1 MKKNLK
7 IYLASPR
14 GFCAGVKRAIDIV
27 EKSLTKYGKPV
38 YVRHEIVHNKQV
50 VENLKKKGAVFV
62 EELSDIKDSTRPVI
76 FSAHGVPKSVPEEAE
91 QKKLSF
97 VDATCPL
104 VSKVHRESEQLFK
117 KGYDIILIGHNN
129 HPEVIGTMGQLPKG
143 SIKLVETI
151 DDASSLDINQFLR
164 PLAYIT
170 QTTLSVDDTA
180 EIIEKLKEKFPNIK
194 QPIKEDICY
203 ATTNRQIAVKNIAP
217 KCDMFFVIGSRNS
230 SNSVR
235 LVEVAKKAGC
245 KNSQLMYF
253 EKEIP
258 IKDIQ
263 NSSGKE
269 YSNKVLFGDY
279 IDYYVNAKFS
289 GSFQV
294 SYRNASDGQNGS
306 LEMQLITAQELGKL
320 PFITHRM
327 VLMLLQIGKLNI
339 P

>member
-27 EKSLTKYGKPV
+27 EKSITKYGKPV

-50 VENLKKKGAVFV
+50 VEDLKKKGAVFV

-76 FSAHGVPKSVPEEAE
+76 FSAHGVPKSVPEEAQ

-143 SIKLVETI
+143 SIKLVETVN
-151 DDASSLDINQFLR
+151 DASLLDNKNFSK
-164 PLAYIT
+164 PVAYIT

-180 EIIEKLKEKFPNIK
+180 EIISKLKEKFPNIR

-203 ATTNRQIAVKNIAP
+203 ATTNRQLAVKKIAP

-245 KNSQLMYF
+245 KNSMLMYF

-258 IKDIQ
+258 MKELKNSNIIGI
-263 NSSGKE
+263 SSGASAPEQLVQNLLNEVKKDRE
-269 YSNKVLFGDY
+269 ITIEEVIVAEEKVVF
-279 IDYYVNAKFS
+279 
-289 GSFQV
+289 
-294 SYRNASDGQNGS
+294 
-306 LEMQLITAQELGKL
+306 KL
-320 PFITHRM
+320 P
-327 VLMLLQIGKLNI
+327 KELN
-339 P
+339 

>member
-27 EKSLTKYGKPV
+27 EKSITKYGKPV

-50 VENLKKKGAVFV
+50 VEDLKKKGAVFV

-76 FSAHGVPKSVPEEAE
+76 FSAHGVPKSVPEEAQ

-143 SIKLVETI
+143 SIKLVETVN
-151 DDASSLDINQFLR
+151 DASLLDNKNFSK
-164 PLAYIT
+164 PVAYIT

-180 EIIEKLKEKFPNIK
+180 EIISKLKEKFPNIK

-203 ATTNRQIAVKNIAP
+203 ATTNRQLAVKKIAP

-245 KNSQLMYF
+245 KNSMLMYF

-258 IKDIQ
+258 MKELKNSNIIGI
-263 NSSGKE
+263 SSGASAPEQLVQNLLNEVKKDRE
-269 YSNKVLFGDY
+269 ITIEEVIVAEEKVVF
-279 IDYYVNAKFS
+279 
-289 GSFQV
+289 
-294 SYRNASDGQNGS
+294 
-306 LEMQLITAQELGKL
+306 KL
-320 PFITHRM
+320 PKEI
-327 VLMLLQIGKLNI
+327 N
-339 P
+339 

>member
-14 GFCAGVKRAIDIV
+14 GFCAGVKRAIEIV
-27 EKSLTKYGKPV
+27 EKSLNKYGKPV

-50 VENLKKKGAVFV
+50 VNDLREKGAIFI
-62 EELSDIKDSTRPVI
+62 EELSDIKDNTRPVI
-76 FSAHGVPKSVPEEAE
+76 FSAHGVPKSVPKEAE
-91 QKKLSF
+91 EKKLSF

-104 VSKVHRESEQLFK
+104 VSKVHRESEQLYK

-129 HPEVIGTMGQLPKG
+129 HPEVIGTMGQLPNG
-143 SIKLVETI
+143 SIKLIETAADVDLLKVENF
-151 DDASSLDINQFLR
+151 SK

-180 EIIEKLKEKFPNIK
+180 EIIDKLKRKFPNIK

-203 ATTNRQIAVKNIAP
+203 ATTNRQKAVKEIAP

-245 KNSQLMYF
+245 KKSLLMHSEQKIPMDELMNS
-253 EKEIP
+253 ETVGI
-258 IKDIQ
+258 
-263 NSSGKE
+263 SSGASAPDHLIQKLLEHLKKE
-269 YSNKVLFGDY
+269 RE
-279 IDYYVNAKFS
+279 I
-289 GSFQV
+289 
-294 SYRNASDGQNGS
+294 S
-306 LEMQLITAQELGKL
+306 LEEVTVAEEKVIFKL
-320 PFITHRM
+320 PRE
-327 VLMLLQIGKLNI
+327 LQ
-339 P
+339 

>member
-14 GFCAGVKRAIDIV
+14 GFCAGVKRAIEIV
-27 EKSLTKYGKPV
+27 EKSLNKYGKPV

-50 VENLKKKGAVFV
+50 VNDLKEKGAIFI
-62 EELSDIKDSTRPVI
+62 EELSDIKDNTRPVI
-76 FSAHGVPKSVPEEAE
+76 FSAHGVPKSVPKEAKE
-91 QKKLSF
+91 KKLSF

-104 VSKVHRESEQLFK
+104 VSKVHRESEQLYK

-129 HPEVIGTMGQLPKG
+129 HPEVIGTMGQLPDG
-143 SIKLVETI
+143 SIKLIETAADVDFLKVENF
-151 DDASSLDINQFLR
+151 SK

-180 EIIEKLKEKFPNIK
+180 EIIDKLKRKFPNIK

-203 ATTNRQIAVKNIAP
+203 ATTNRQKAVKEIAP

-245 KNSQLMYF
+245 KKSLLMHSEQKIPMDELMNS
-253 EKEIP
+253 ETVGI
-258 IKDIQ
+258 
-263 NSSGKE
+263 SSGASAPDHLIQKLLEHLKKE
-269 YSNKVLFGDY
+269 RE
-279 IDYYVNAKFS
+279 I
-289 GSFQV
+289 
-294 SYRNASDGQNGS
+294 S
-306 LEMQLITAQELGKL
+306 LEEVTVAEEKVIFKL
-320 PFITHRM
+320 PRE
-327 VLMLLQIGKLNI
+327 LQ
-339 P
+339 

>member
-50 VENLKKKGAVFV
+50 VENLKKKGAVFI
-62 EELSDIKDSTRPVI
+62 EELSDIKDNTRPVI

-91 QKKLSF
+91 QKQLTF

-143 SIKLVETI
+143 SIKLVETVN
-151 DDASSLDINQFLR
+151 DASLLDNKNFSK
-164 PLAYIT
+164 PVAYIT

-180 EIIEKLKEKFPNIK
+180 EIISKLKEKFPNIK

-203 ATTNRQIAVKNIAP
+203 ATTNRQLAVKKIAP

-245 KNSQLMYF
+245 KNSMLMYF

-258 IKDIQ
+258 MKELKNSNIIGI
-263 NSSGKE
+263 SSGASAPEQLVQNLLNEVKKE
-269 YSNKVLFGDY
+269 REITIEEVIVAEEKVVF
-279 IDYYVNAKFS
+279 
-289 GSFQV
+289 
-294 SYRNASDGQNGS
+294 
-306 LEMQLITAQELGKL
+306 KL
-320 PFITHRM
+320 P
-327 VLMLLQIGKLNI
+327 KELN
-339 P
+339 

>member
-14 GFCAGVKRAIDIV
+14 GFCAGVKRAIEIV
-27 EKSLTKYGKPV
+27 EKSLNKYGKPI

-50 VENLKKKGAVFV
+50 VNDLKEKGAIFI
-62 EELSDIKDSTRPVI
+62 EELSDIKDDTRPVI
-76 FSAHGVPKSVPEEAE
+76 FSAHGVPKSVPKEAKE
-91 QKKLSF
+91 KKLSF

-104 VSKVHRESEQLFK
+104 VSKVHRESEQLYK

-129 HPEVIGTMGQLPKG
+129 HPEVIGTMGQLPDG
-143 SIKLVETI
+143 SIKLIETAADVDFLKVENF
-151 DDASSLDINQFLR
+151 SK

-180 EIIEKLKEKFPNIK
+180 EIIDKLKKKFPNIK

-203 ATTNRQIAVKNIAP
+203 ATTNRQKAVKEIAP

-245 KNSQLMYF
+245 KKSLLMHSEQKIPMDELMNS
-253 EKEIP
+253 ETVGI
-258 IKDIQ
+258 
-263 NSSGKE
+263 SSGASAPDHLIQKLLEHLKKE
-269 YSNKVLFGDY
+269 RE
-279 IDYYVNAKFS
+279 I
-289 GSFQV
+289 
-294 SYRNASDGQNGS
+294 S
-306 LEMQLITAQELGKL
+306 LEEVTVAEEKVIFKL
-320 PFITHRM
+320 PRE
-327 VLMLLQIGKLNI
+327 LQ
-339 P
+339 